1 MIKSLASRIN
11 HIKHATRMA
20 PMVQHRRFAVDI
32 QQDLAMYSAG
42 RPRKGEVKFMLNGH
56 FPFDVNGVWALP
68 QQPER
73 PIVKKFLELRGVNY
87 QLMHELLTEK
97 FQVFLNAIVEQDQK
111 KIQAMAEKRFAEK
124 LISNLTQIKN
134 KQVKYIPDRSLLADI
149 IVPDS
154 TDFGDLRGNLVS
166 DNSSTYIVDSMII
179 KGVSVNRD
187 ENDCNYDYKLMKD
200 RDHEGM
206 RFYMHKYFSG
216 HMHYYQHLRFKQHH
230 EKLLEILEKQEAR
243 LQKTPKPK
251 RVLDANE
258 PQTGPKTLEFG
269 EEETN
274 ELI

>member
-1 MIKSLASRIN
+1 MIHNFIKKITPRLA
-11 HIKHATRMA
+11 ATRA
-20 PMVQHRRFAVDI
+20 LKKIPAIRESGYVVVQGRPFSTDI

-73 PIVKKFLELRGVNY
+73 PIVKRFLELRGVNY
-87 QLMHELLTEK
+87 PLMQELLTEK
-97 FQVFLNAIVEQDQK
+97 FQTFLQAMIDQDEQ
-111 KIQAMAEKRFAEK
+111 KIQAMAEKRFASE
-124 LISNLTQIKN
+124 LISNLNQIKS
-134 KQVKYIPDRSLLADI
+134 KQVKYIPDRSLLANI
-149 IVPDS
+149 IVPDT

-166 DNSSTYIVDSMII
+166 DNTDTYVVDSVII
-179 KGVSVNRD
+179 KGVSVNRE

-230 EKLLEILEKQEAR
+230 ERLLEIISSQEAR
-243 LQKTPKPK
+243 KAKNPNRKQ
-251 RVLDANE
+251 
-258 PQTGPKTLEFG
+258 
-269 EEETN
+269 
-274 ELI
+274 